1 MSVLAT
7 LLTENRFPDVENRY
21 RLSFSNVA
29 MSRMP
34 YLPATS
40 FITMDSYIEVSIS
53 VALSWSGWPVAN
65 RPGMPPNIMYLE
77 NSWSVESVVP

>member
-1 MSVLAT
+1 
-7 LLTENRFPDVENRY
+7 
-21 RLSFSNVA
+21 
-29 MSRMP
+29 MP